1 MVSQRKTAHEKHRE
15 FVAEYVVKQSR
26 LRSEKRR
33 ELENKRKVGRPTV
46 PHEEK
51 RGKNV
56 LKTYVNDAELET
68 IKELIGER
76 STSDVIRQLLLDAAV
91 FMKQPQK

>member
-1 MVSQRKTAHEKHRE
+1 MVTKRKTVLEKHRE
-15 FVAEYVVKQSR
+15 FVAEYVTKQSL

-56 LKTYVNDAELET
+56 LKAYVNDAELET
-68 IKELIGER
+68 IREFIGER
-76 STSDVIRQLLLDAAV
+76 STSDVIRQLLLDAAT
-91 FMKQPQK
+91 FMK